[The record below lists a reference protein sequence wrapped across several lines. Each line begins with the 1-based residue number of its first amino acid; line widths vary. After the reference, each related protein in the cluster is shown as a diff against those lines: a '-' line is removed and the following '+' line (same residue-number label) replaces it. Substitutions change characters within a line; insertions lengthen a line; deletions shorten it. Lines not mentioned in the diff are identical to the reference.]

1 MSTIGYVV
9 VTYNQ
14 AAGIPETD
22 GEIYWDRENAAEQ
35 AQYAQQETAKAGR
48 RELHEVGLLVT
59 IDEED

>member
-14 AAGIPETD
+14 AGGYPETD
-22 GEIYWDRENAAEQ
+22 GEIYWDRQNAAEQ
-35 AQYAQQETAKAGR
+35 AEYARQETAKVGR
-48 RELHEVGLLVT
+48 GETHEVGLLVT